1 MFVLLAL
8 HLLEL
13 LLFISL
19 AQVNAI
25 GAVCFL
31 HSLLNCCGAFEK
43 VSVTPRIYINILF
56 LTLQQQG
63 RLPNSLL
70 CINKEAGRVQS
81 NKIFRGRM
89 FTGKPQHL

>member
-1 MFVLLAL
+1 MNKCDSDLVKHKTSVLTKKTIGLSDLLKQNVYQMFYYLKT
-8 HLLEL
+8 
-13 LLFISL
+13 SD
-19 AQVNAI
+19 
-25 GAVCFL
+25 
-31 HSLLNCCGAFEK
+31 
-43 VSVTPRIYINILF
+43 VTPRIYINKLF

>member
-43 VSVTPRIYINILF
+43 VRTGTATHADGSIVEVNVQVHGMEFIKLVCA
-56 LTLQQQG
+56 
-63 RLPNSLL
+63 SLGNVFQTRGL
-70 CINKEAGRVQS
+70 RGFV
-81 NKIFRGRM
+81 FRRNWV
-89 FTGKPQHL
+89 